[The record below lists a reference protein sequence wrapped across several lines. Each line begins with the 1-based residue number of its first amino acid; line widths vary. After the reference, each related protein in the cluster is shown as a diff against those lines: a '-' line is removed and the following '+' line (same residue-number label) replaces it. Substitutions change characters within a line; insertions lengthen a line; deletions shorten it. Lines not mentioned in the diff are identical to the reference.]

1 MKFSLPLPVLDPRR
15 RWAEVVE
22 PIVNVS
28 SPRRE
33 LSHGIP
39 AAQLERWSQARSRRA
54 LARDPSYRSHQDT
67 IERTLSGFDWDL
79 RPTLTR
85 PDAPTVDA
93 VLWNIERGKRFE
105 ALRQVLLSNGRL
117 GGADLY
123 LLCEADWGM
132 GRSANRHVP
141 QALAEAMGMGYV
153 FAPSHLVLSPG
164 DLAELDHGESNA
176 ESLHGVTLLTRFPV
190 RRVCGV
196 PLPEYVDKFHVT
208 ERRLGWKRSLLC
220 EVEFPDGPVT
230 VAVVHLDPF
239 APPRHRA
246 RQMRIILR
254 AIERFGNERVLL
266 GGDLNT
272 NTYDLGSAPGL
283 AINVVR
289 KLAFLGFDGTIDAYM
304 IPDQTFE
311 RRTFRALR
319 QAGLRTEGYT
329 NPDKGTVYYDL
340 NDPELVEKSLEYLPK
355 PVFEWLQR
363 RLEPWNRCVPLRID
377 WFAGRGLSPAQADVI
392 ERPTADGSHVADH
405 NPVWVQLATQ
415 ARTARATSRG
425 ASQGSM

>member
-15 RWAEVVE
+15 RWAEVIE
-22 PIVNVS
+22 PIVNVTRPKRTLEHGLS
-28 SPRRE
+28 SA
-33 LSHGIP
+33 L
-39 AAQLERWSQARSRRA
+39 LERWSTARSRRS
-54 LARDPSYRSHQDT
+54 LSRDRSFREHRGVVD
-67 IERTLSGFDWDL
+67 RTLSGFAWDL
-79 RPTLTR
+79 RAT
-85 PDAPTVDA
+85 APNPSADRVDA
-93 VLWNIERGKRFE
+93 VLWNIERGKRFD
-105 ALRQVLLSNGRL
+105 ALRRVL
-117 GGADLY
+117 GGDTTLGAADLY

-132 GRSANRHVP
+132 GRSGNRHVP
-141 QALAEAMGMGYV
+141 RLLAEALGLGYV

-164 DLAELDHGESNA
+164 DLAEQGHGESNA
-176 ESLHGVTLLTRFPV
+176 ESLHGVTLLTRYPV

-208 ERRLGWKRSLLC
+208 ERRLGWKRALLC
-220 EVEFPDGPVT
+220 EVELPEGLTT

-246 RQMRIILR
+246 RQMRIVLR
-254 AIERFGNERVLL
+254 AIERFGNARVLL

-304 IPDQTFE
+304 IPDKTFE
-311 RRTFRALR
+311 HRTFRALHD
-319 QAGLRTEGYT
+319 AGLKTEGYT

-340 NDPELVEKSLEYLPK
+340 RDPELVQKSLEYIPR

-363 RLEPWNRCVPLRID
+363 RLEPWNGCVPLRID
-377 WFAGRGLSPAQADVI
+377 WFAGRALTPRAADVI
-392 ERPTADGSHVADH
+392 ERPTANGEHVADH
-405 NPVWVQLATQ
+405 NPVWLSLQTP
-415 ARTARATSRG
+415 SP
-425 ASQGSM
+425 

>member
-1 MKFSLPLPVLDPRR
+1 MRLSLPLPVLDPRR
-15 RWAEVVE
+15 RWAEVIE
-22 PIVNVS
+22 PIVNITEPSCVL
-28 SPRRE
+28 E
-33 LSHGIP
+33 HGLP
-39 AAQLERWSQARSRRA
+39 GALLEQWSTARSRRA
-54 LARDPSYRSHQDT
+54 LARDPSFRAHQSVVD
-67 IERTLSGFDWDL
+67 RTLAGFDWDL
-79 RPTLTR
+79 LSVAPD
-85 PDAPTVDA
+85 PDAKTVDA
-93 VLWNIERGKRFE
+93 VLWNIERGKRFD
-105 ALRQVLLSNGRL
+105 ALTEVLRSESRL

-132 GRSANRHVP
+132 GRSSNRHVP
-141 QALAEAMGMGYV
+141 RALAEALGMGYV

-164 DLAELDHGESNA
+164 DLAEQGHSESNA
-176 ESLHGVTLLTRFPV
+176 ESLHGVTLLTRYPV

-220 EVEFPDGPVT
+220 EVELPDGPVT

-246 RQMRIILR
+246 RQMRIVLR

-283 AINVVR
+283 ALNVAR
-289 KLAFLGFDGTIDAYM
+289 KLAFLGFDGTVEAYM

-319 QAGLRTEGYT
+319 AAGLQTEGYT
-329 NPDKGTVYYDL
+329 NPNKGTIYYDL
-340 NDPELVEKSLEYLPK
+340 RDPELVAKSLEYLPR

-363 RLEPWNRCVPLRID
+363 RLEPWNGCVPLRLD
-377 WFAGRGLSPAQADVI
+377 WLAGRGLSPKQADVI
-392 ERPTADGSHVADH
+392 ERPTANGRHVADH
-405 NPVWVQLATQ
+405 NPVWVQLGVAI
-415 ARTARATSRG
+415 
-425 ASQGSM
+425 ASTHLGRVDS